1 MNPRRK
7 KRLGVVLAILFGL
20 SATIGLIIY
29 ALNQNMDFSIPR
41 LSSCMAKREKAG
53 NRPAFTYWR
62 YGGGRFGKT

>member
-29 ALNQNMDFSIPR
+29 ALNQNMDLFY
-41 LSSCMAKREKAG
+41 
-53 NRPAFTYWR
+53 T
-62 YGGGRFGKT
+62 

>member
-29 ALNQNMDFSIPR
+29 ALNQNMDLFYTPTE
-41 LSSCMAKREKAG
+41 LV
-53 NRPAFTYWR
+53 
-62 YGGGRFGKT
+62 YGKEGKSRKSASVYVLAVWWWKVR